1 MRQLFGLA
9 IIVTFVA
16 IVWACWPSAAEVA
29 GRLQL
34 DRPTVFNRPRGPQP
48 TQLPPQEATEKPNV
62 PETPVP
68 RVTTGQRVVVRLS
81 EPPAA
86 RYLSAKPDSTDA
98 FYRDLVR
105 ELSHGQAVYDAD
117 LALAAREFVIQDTEL
132 GQSPPSDVREFLV
145 TGVGALAA
153 DTLFQHVKTTND
165 TDSALRKAIESVV
178 QDRTSGTGPLHIG
191 VGEVLTPG
199 GTYSRQIGVVGT
211 RLPIDIAPLARAAN
225 LRQTIHIRGH
235 LRAAWHEISAIV
247 LRPDGTMD
255 TVQPTINGDDVQVA
269 IETGNRVGALE
280 MQLVGSGPEGPGKLV
295 QVRIDVGQSP
305 PREASFQLA
314 PDETAIQT
322 ADAAS
327 AYAFT
332 LVNSDRKE
340 HGLAA
345 LQWDAQLSVIAREHS
360 ADMRDHNF
368 FGHQS
373 PSTGLHVDRM
383 RVAGYRSVASA
394 ENLAHNISLFE
405 AERGLMHSLGHRRN
419 LLDPDVTHIG
429 LGAAGSDDVNGHRRW
444 WITQLFAKPV
454 RNLDLAAAVEKMRAD
469 IDALRKTKDQ
479 TTLED
484 DAQLNAVAKR
494 AAEAGLQGKVDSA
507 SALALQAAKDQG
519 LLHGKL
525 RAWAASLPAIDQLK
539 LPDIVQVSQAT
550 RLGIGVA
557 QDPRSADGRV
567 AVVLLVAD

>member
-1 MRQLFGLA
+1 MRQLLGIAA
-9 IIVTFVA
+9 ILSVIA
-16 IVWACWPSAAEVA
+16 LVWAFWPQPPAVA
-29 GRLQL
+29 PGSQV
-34 DRPTVFNRPRGPQP
+34 DRPQDGEHLRRPQTPQP
-48 TQLPPQEATEKPNV
+48 QAQEPPEKTSI

-68 RVTTGQRVVVRLS
+68 RVTAGQRVTVRLS
-81 EPPAA
+81 EPPAV

-105 ELSHGQAVYDAD
+105 DISHGNAVYDAD

-132 GQSPPSDVREFLV
+132 GQPPPSDVREFLV

-199 GTYSRQIGVVGT
+199 QMYSRQIGVVGT
-211 RLPIDIAPLARAAN
+211 RLPIDIAPLARVAN

-247 LRPDGTMD
+247 LRPDGTLD

-269 IETGNRVGALE
+269 IETGNRIGALE
-280 MQLVGSGPEGPGKLV
+280 MQLVGTGPEGPGKLV
-295 QVRIDVGQSP
+295 QVRIDVGQYP

-314 PDETAIQT
+314 PDESAIQT

-332 LVNSDRKE
+332 LVNRDRKE
-340 HGLAA
+340 HGLPA
-345 LQWDAQLSVIAREHS
+345 LQWDLQLAGIAREHS

-368 FGHQS
+368 FAHQS
-373 PSTGLHVDRM
+373 PSTGLHVDRL
-383 RVAGYRSVASA
+383 RAAGYRSVASA
-394 ENLAHNISLFE
+394 ENLAHNVSLFE

-429 LGAAGSDDVNGHRRW
+429 LGVAGSDDANGHRRW
-444 WITQLFAKPV
+444 WITQLFTKPV
-454 RNLDLAAAVEKMRAD
+454 RNVDLAAAVEKMRAD
-469 IDALRKTKDQ
+469 IDVLRKTKDQ
-479 TTLED
+479 ATLQD
-484 DAQLNAVAKR
+484 DAELNAVAKR
-494 AAEAGLQGKVDSA
+494 AAQAGLEGKVDNA
-507 SALALQAAKDQG
+507 SAQALQAAKDQG

-539 LPDIVQVSQAT
+539 LPDIVQVQQAT
-550 RLGIGVA
+550 RLGVGVA